1 MPLHQFALLKIT
13 EKMKH
18 GSCQTHIMKSPR
30 SFSFFHFFLW
40 AAIFCPTLEAVEVN
54 NLPIASFVPG
64 GVAVIQIEPI
74 GESANY
80 NGKKVMLV
88 NYRESQFAVIGIPL
102 DTVPGIKNLQVE
114 YFSGSSSNHDFLVNE
129 KKYQEQRIKISND
142 RQVNPNEN
150 DMQRINRESLEMRA
164 AFAQWTEELTPNFQ
178 MQAPVDGIQSSSFG
192 LRRFFNDQPRAP
204 HSGMDIA
211 APEGSPISA
220 PADGVILSTGNYFFN
235 GNTIIVD
242 HGFGLISLYCHMN
255 TIDVENGQTVKAGE
269 QIGRVGETG
278 RVTGPHLHWSINLN
292 GSRVD
297 PALFLK

>member
-1 MPLHQFALLKIT
+1 
-13 EKMKH
+13 
-18 GSCQTHIMKSPR
+18 MKSPFTL
-30 SFSFFHFFLW
+30 SFVHSFFW
-40 AAIFCPTLEAVEVN
+40 GTIFCSALEAVEVK
-54 NLPIASFVPG
+54 NLPVNLSVPG

-74 GESANY
+74 GERANY

-114 YFSGSSSNHDFLVNE
+114 YSSGSSSNHDFTVKE
-129 KKYQEQRIKISND
+129 KKYQEQRLTISNN

-164 AFAQWTEELTPNFQ
+164 AFANWTEELTPNFK

-211 APEGSPISA
+211 APEGAPITA
-220 PADGVILSTGNYFFN
+220 PADGIILSTGNYFFN
-235 GNTIIVD
+235 GNTIILD

-255 TIDVENGQTVKAGE
+255 TIDVENGQIVKTGD
-269 QIGRVGETG
+269 QIGRVGKTG

-297 PALFLK
+297 PALFLN